1 MIDTLRLNLKEPQ
14 RGFDPW
20 KSDHQR
26 WEVRSEAL
34 LDAFHAIEGH
44 VIPERHFFRLR
55 TGSMRVGCGYDGR
68 WWAEASLPVLLFGSN
83 GFVIHTDEQ
92 KHEALRRMMGE
103 LGTIGGGRVVLE
115 PETVARLDSV
125 WQFRESP
132 VEMRHAMKNCT
143 HPACR
148 KKQAIYRGSGIAW
161 TGENEVIRLY
171 DKELEQTGRPGE
183 VTRIEIEAR
192 GSRKLPQYMEKKRS
206 FQAFSEQTLFDHWL
220 RYRAELLRFEGIQS
234 VPEYRGCES
243 EFDLLALSFVES
255 EGMAWEIYQRTRC
268 GRQVKRMRAKMR
280 QVRRRYRVLNLSELL
295 PYNIP
300 EPVNVEVA

>member
-1 MIDTLRLNLKEPQ
+1 
-14 RGFDPW
+14 
-20 KSDHQR
+20 
-26 WEVRSEAL
+26 
-34 LDAFHAIEGH
+34 
-44 VIPERHFFRLR
+44 
-55 TGSMRVGCGYDGR
+55 
-68 WWAEASLPVLLFGSN
+68 
-83 GFVIHTDEQ
+83 
-92 KHEALRRMMGE
+92 MMGE